1 MSEIIKLILSLSLS
15 GTALIILL
23 LLFRPLYRSRLSKK
37 WQYYIWLVVI
47 WRLLLPITL
56 QTSLTGNLILT
67 AEQILPGITT
77 SAPLPQDTG
86 SSSPGN
92 ISNVKSDSGQSGR
105 IQNGQQPA
113 APLPDADAAAM
124 ADAENAIDRPVSA
137 GTLVFALWLITAL
150 LLLMRKITIYQS
162 FRKYIDAGCIPLNDM
177 QLLECFGR
185 IIEENHIKSSLD
197 LYTNSLVSS
206 PLLIGL
212 FRPRIILPDTNLSE
226 RDFYYTVLHEL
237 VHYRRRDM
245 LYKWLMQF
253 TLCVHWF
260 NPFVYL
266 MKNEVNQLCELSCDE
281 RVVELIPENARISYG
296 DTLLNAAAVGGSYKD
311 TLASVTLHES
321 KELLKRRLDAI
332 MNYKKFT
339 KTIQFITLF
348 VTGILVGGAIVLGAY
363 AAPGSHSDSS
373 ADSSTQPDIPTGS
386 AIGQANSV
394 HNGSD
399 GSADAVPLHDY
410 RIEREDTIYYIYV
423 DGADETDRPLS
434 MVTNGFY
441 KLVFVYEDRY
451 STFGSFREKD
461 MSGLVRYI
469 GEQCRTMVGNG
480 TITQADADFYL
491 LAAGD
496 IQDTFLTEE
505 EFSENEVPEE
515 EVPETDHHFNVQ
527 CFFYQQPYLIGLC
540 YSNSPD
546 RLQTDAYSRTQIVL
560 SDESTVQVYSAP
572 EYIPLLEDPETQ
584 NAVTAASSR
593 MLVRVDPESVYT
605 ASIIVTDIEY
615 AGNDNF
621 PALAEKYWETQKLPQ
636 FSAIFRELDS
646 QTQTQ
651 YLEQMF
657 AERNVSFFACCIGE
671 LEDNGK
677 QEEAVERYALKAY
690 QEDVISFFAV
700 LIGMMDAESKVEWLE
715 KCREDNATN
724 YLHLFGDSADFE
736 DFDSFDNY
744 DDFDDFNKFDDFDN
758 FDKFD
763 DFDDFGDFDNFD
775 DFNDFGDFD
784 KFDDFDNWD
793 DYYLNDYPDGRGF
806 PDEYN
811 ENNISKPAVVDLN
824 RVTQSEVSD
833 KIRNALSAC
842 EDGKWY
848 VIESDGCQY
857 IYYNGLPHTYAY
869 EPQFTDSE
877 KGSLITVSIVD
888 IKSDSPHL
896 QRIEAANHYVLLAFS
911 CTSADP
917 DTEYNLTIQYNQIPV
932 TYTRKGSRSIIKSDD

>member
-1 MSEIIKLILSLSLS
+1 MSEIMKLILSLSLS

-23 LLFRPLYRSRLSKK
+23 LLFRPLYLERLSKK

-47 WRLLLPITL
+47 WRLLLPITP

-86 SSSPGN
+86 ISSPES
-92 ISNVKSDSGQSGR
+92 ISNVKSDSEQSGR
-105 IQNGQQPA
+105 MQNVQQPA

-124 ADAENAIDRPVSA
+124 TDAEDAADRPISA
-137 GTLVFALWLITAL
+137 IALIFALWLIVAL
-150 LLLMRKITIYQS
+150 LLLVRKITIYQS
-162 FRKYIDAGCIPLNDM
+162 FRKYIDAGCSPLNDM
-177 QLLECFGR
+177 QLLEYFGR
-185 IIEENHIKSSLD
+185 IIEENHIKGSLD

-212 FRPRIILPDTNLSE
+212 FRPRIILPNAELSE

-237 VHYRRRDM
+237 IHYRRRDM

-266 MKNEVNQLCELSCDE
+266 MKNEVNRLCELSCDE
-281 RVVELIPENARISYG
+281 RVIKLIPENARISYG
-296 DTLLNAAAVGGSYKD
+296 DALLNAAAVGGSYKD

-348 VTGILVGGAIVLGAY
+348 VTGILVGGAVVLGAY

-373 ADSSTQPDIPTGS
+373 ADSSAQPYIPAGAATDQAKS
-386 AIGQANSV
+386 AHNS
-394 HNGSD
+394 SD
-399 GSADAVPLHDY
+399 GAADAIPLHDY

-434 MVTNGFY
+434 NVTNGFY
-441 KLVFVYEDRY
+441 KLVFVYEDHY

-461 MSGLVRYI
+461 MSGLVRHI
-469 GEQCRTMVGNG
+469 GEQCRTMVENG
-480 TITQADADFYL
+480 KITQADADFYL

-505 EFSENEVPEE
+505 EFSEAEIPEE
-515 EVPETDHHFNVQ
+515 EVPETGHHFSVQ

-546 RLQTDAYSRTQIVL
+546 RFQADSYDKTQIAL
-560 SDESTVQVYSAP
+560 SDESTVQVYSAH
-572 EYIPLLEDPETQ
+572 EYIPLLEDPEAQ

-615 AGNDNF
+615 AGNDSF

-657 AERNVSFFACCIGE
+657 TERNVSFFACCIGE
-671 LEDNGK
+671 LEDNEK

-715 KCREDNATN
+715 RCQKDNAAN

-736 DFDSFDNY
+736 DFDSFDKFDDFEDFDNF
-744 DDFDDFNKFDDFDN
+744 DDFDKFDKFDDFEDFDDFNDFNDFNDFDDFDN

-763 DFDDFGDFDNFD
+763 DFNDFDNL
-775 DFNDFGDFD
+775 
-784 KFDDFDNWD
+784 DNWD
-793 DYYLNDYPDGRGF
+793 A
-806 PDEYN
+806 YN
-811 ENNISKPAVVDLN
+811 KNSISKPTVVDLN

-833 KIRNALSAC
+833 KIRNTLSAC

-848 VIESDGCQY
+848 VIESDDCQY

-911 CTSADP
+911 YTPADP
-917 DTEYNLTIQYNQIPV
+917 DAEWELAIQYNHIPV
-932 TYTRKGSRSIIKSDD
+932 TYTRSQA

>member
-1 MSEIIKLILSLSLS
+1 MSEIMKLILSLSLS

-23 LLFRPLYRSRLSKK
+23 LLFRPLYLERLSKK

-47 WRLLLPITL
+47 WRLLLPITP

-86 SSSPGN
+86 ISSPES
-92 ISNVKSDSGQSGR
+92 ISNVKSDSEQSGR
-105 IQNGQQPA
+105 MQNVQQPA

-124 ADAENAIDRPVSA
+124 TDAEDAADRPISA
-137 GTLVFALWLITAL
+137 IALIFALWLIVAL
-150 LLLMRKITIYQS
+150 LLLVRKITIYQS
-162 FRKYIDAGCIPLNDM
+162 FRKYIDAGCSPLNDM
-177 QLLECFGR
+177 QLLEYFGR
-185 IIEENHIKSSLD
+185 IIEENHIKGSLD

-212 FRPRIILPDTNLSE
+212 FRPRIILPNAELSE

-237 VHYRRRDM
+237 IHYRRRDM

-266 MKNEVNQLCELSCDE
+266 MKNEVNRLCELSCDE
-281 RVVELIPENARISYG
+281 RVIKLIPENARISYG
-296 DTLLNAAAVGGSYKD
+296 DALLNAAAVGGSYKD

-373 ADSSTQPDIPTGS
+373 AYSSAQPDIPAGAVTDQAKS
-386 AIGQANSV
+386 AHNNSDV
-394 HNGSD
+394 Y
-399 GSADAVPLHDY
+399 ADTVPLHDY
-410 RIEREDTIYYIYV
+410 RIVREDTIYYIYV
-423 DGADETDRPLS
+423 DSADEADRPLS
-434 MVTNGFY
+434 NVTNGFY
-441 KLVFVYEDRY
+441 KLVFVYEDHY

-461 MSGLVRYI
+461 MSGLVRHI
-469 GEQCRTMVGNG
+469 GEQCRTMVENG
-480 TITQADADFYL
+480 KITQADADFYL

-505 EFSENEVPEE
+505 EFSEAEIPEE
-515 EVPETDHHFNVQ
+515 EVPETGHHFSVQ
-527 CFFYQQPYLIGLC
+527 CFFYQQPYLIGLY

-546 RLQTDAYSRTQIVL
+546 RLQTDAYNKTQIIL

-572 EYIPLLEDPETQ
+572 EYIPLLEDPEAQ
-584 NAVTAASSR
+584 NAVTAAARR

-615 AGNDNF
+615 AGNDSF

-657 AERNVSFFACCIGE
+657 TERNVSFFACWIGE
-671 LEDNGK
+671 LEDNEK

-715 KCREDNATN
+715 RCQKDNAAN

-736 DFDSFDNY
+736 DFGGL
-744 DDFDDFNKFDDFDN
+744 
-758 FDKFD
+758 DKFD
-763 DFDDFGDFDNFD
+763 DFEDFDNFD
-775 DFNDFGDFD
+775 DFDKFD
-784 KFDDFDNWD
+784 KFDDFEDFDDFNDFDDFDKFDKFDDFNDFDNLDNWD
-793 DYYLNDYPDGRGF
+793 A
-806 PDEYN
+806 YN
-811 ENNISKPAVVDLN
+811 KNSISKPTVVDLN

-857 IYYNGLPHTYAY
+857 IYYNGLSHTYAY
-869 EPQFTDSE
+869 EPQFIDSE
-877 KGSLITVSIVD
+877 NGLLITVSIVD

-911 CTSADP
+911 YTPADP
-917 DTEYNLTIQYNQIPV
+917 DAEWELAIQYNHIPV
-932 TYTRKGSRSIIKSDD
+932 TYTRSQA